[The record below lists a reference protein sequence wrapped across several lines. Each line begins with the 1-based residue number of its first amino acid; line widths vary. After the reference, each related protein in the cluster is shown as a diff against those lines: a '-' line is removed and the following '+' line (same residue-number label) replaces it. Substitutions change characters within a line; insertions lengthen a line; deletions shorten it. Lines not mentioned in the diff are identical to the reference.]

1 MSERERHLLIS
12 MHIYWFLYKV
22 IYLYFGSVCLTAD
35 LFFMWT
41 YDRICIKMCTHVPS
55 MVFELTSLI
64 WLLTKMSTPS
74 FHSPYNPCHLWNY
87 GTVLQQPSYIPFLIS
102 FFLFRIQM
110 KAPFAES
117 PLAWQLAA
125 QAAPPPPAGLLKQS
139 EPVPLTPGT
148 SMWTKNSCCCASL
161 VT

>member
-1 MSERERHLLIS
+1 MSEREWHLLIS

-22 IYLYFGSVCLTAD
+22 IYLHFGSVCLTVD

-41 YDRICIKMCTHVPS
+41 YDRICIKMRTHVPP

-74 FHSPYNPCHLWNY
+74 FHSPYNPCHLWNW

-102 FFLFRIQM
+102 FFLPLLSCSHLSYLRFIQVR
-110 KAPFAES
+110 KRKR
-117 PLAWQLAA
+117 
-125 QAAPPPPAGLLKQS
+125 G
-139 EPVPLTPGT
+139 VP
-148 SMWTKNSCCCASL
+148 SYIL
-161 VT
+161 VLFLFCHHHNN